1 MLWDFFKN
9 KNYILLLLNSPEAP
23 LTFSP
28 TYLTGYK
35 PITVNRMHGQWRATK
50 DFFLHWFLLKLLYS
64 SVRVGLYAP
73 KHDHFSVLPLWLIEL
88 LQLFKLY

>member
-35 PITVNRMHGQWRATK
+35 PYYRQPDTRSVKSNQR
-50 DFFLHWFLLKLLYS
+50 FFFTLVS
-64 SVRVGLYAP
+64 
-73 KHDHFSVLPLWLIEL
+73 
-88 LQLFKLY
+88 FKAVI